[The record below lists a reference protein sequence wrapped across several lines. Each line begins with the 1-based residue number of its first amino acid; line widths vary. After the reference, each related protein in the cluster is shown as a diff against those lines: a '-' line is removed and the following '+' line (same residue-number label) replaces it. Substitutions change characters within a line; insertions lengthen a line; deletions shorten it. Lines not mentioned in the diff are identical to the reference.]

1 MEYILIAHQKKYQNM
16 QAVDFYKLMYQQTF
30 GNDHYLTDE
39 IENLRHLVMEHEQL
53 EKTDGIPFTEPIG
66 NGYVRVNLASE
77 EVTED
82 LLPFLNKLFIQ
93 STNRGEGRTE
103 ELERKFERAMEL
115 AREDRLSIDA
125 DELKNVFVTF
135 KSKNY
140 PQVSHSKTYHERYAP
155 HYRVLDASYLA
166 YLPVLRKLVEFAK
179 EDTPKLIAIDG
190 RCGSGKTTFPS
201 IIKETIDCNVFHMDD
216 FFLPKEMKTEKRLKE
231 PGGNVHYE
239 RVLEEIVLPLTR
251 LEEVK
256 LIPFDCTVND
266 LDKATIVPYKKIN
279 VIEGVYSLH
288 PVLEKYYDYKVFM
301 TVDQDTQI
309 KRIIERGHE
318 AKLDRFVNEWIPLEE
333 NYIKKLDIPD
343 KADIWIDTSKY

>member
-155 HYRVLDASYLA
+155 PLSGARCELSCV
-166 YLPVLRKLVEFAK
+166 FAGF
-179 EDTPKLIAIDG
+179 T
-190 RCGSGKTTFPS
+190 
-201 IIKETIDCNVFHMDD
+201 ETRGICERRHAETDCH
-216 FFLPKEMKTEKRLKE
+216 
-231 PGGNVHYE
+231 
-239 RVLEEIVLPLTR
+239 
-251 LEEVK
+251 
-256 LIPFDCTVND
+256 
-266 LDKATIVPYKKIN
+266 
-279 VIEGVYSLH
+279 
-288 PVLEKYYDYKVFM
+288 
-301 TVDQDTQI
+301 
-309 KRIIERGHE
+309 
-318 AKLDRFVNEWIPLEE
+318 
-333 NYIKKLDIPD
+333 
-343 KADIWIDTSKY
+343 